1 MEEGKKV
8 KAVVHRKGDK
18 IEITG
23 LDRLLGTLMDVT
35 IQLCDHQKFVEDV
48 LLACA
53 MPDTPRYSIQYDGE
67 DENISSAES
76 ALYKRMEEWRKMT
89 AWFRANNIDLDAVL
103 GRDGND
109 KKKKRS

>member
-1 MEEGKKV
+1 MKEEKEV
-8 KAVVHRKGDK
+8 KAVIPKKGDK

-35 IQLCDHQKFVEDV
+35 VQLCDYQNFVEDV
-48 LLACA
+48 ILACT
-53 MPDTPRYSIQYDGE
+53 MPETPRYSLQYDGE

-76 ALYKRMEEWRKMT
+76 ALYQRMEEWRKMT

-103 GRDGND
+103 GRDGKD

>member
-8 KAVVHRKGDK
+8 KAVVPRKGDK

-23 LDRLLGTLMDVT
+23 IDKVLGTIMDVT
-35 IQLCDHQKFVEDV
+35 IQLCDMQKFVEDV
-48 LLACA
+48 LLSCV
-53 MPDTPRYSIQYDGE
+53 MPETPRYSLQYDGE

-76 ALYKRMEEWRKMT
+76 ALYQRMEEWRKMT

-103 GRDGND
+103 GRDGKD

>member
-1 MEEGKKV
+1 MDENEVEIPIVGGID
-8 KAVVHRKGDK
+8 KALEFVAALTD
-18 IEITG
+18 EIAAY
-23 LDRLLGTLMDVT
+23 RA
-35 IQLCDHQKFVEDV
+35 FAEDV

-53 MPDTPRYSIQYDGE
+53 MPETPRYSLQYDGE

-89 AWFRANNIDLDAVL
+89 AWFQSNNIDLDAVL
-103 GRDGND
+103 GRERKD

>member
-1 MEEGKKV
+1 MKEEKEV
-8 KAVVHRKGDK
+8 KAVIPKKGDK

-23 LDRLLGTLMDVT
+23 LDSLLGTLMDVT
-35 IQLCDHQKFVEDV
+35 VQLCDHQKFVEDV
-48 LLACA
+48 LLSCV
-53 MPDTPRYSIQYDGE
+53 MPETPRYSLQYDGE

-76 ALYKRMEEWRKMT
+76 ALYQRMDEWRKMT

-103 GRDGND
+103 GRDGKD